1 MELNLI
7 LLLICVA
14 ALAGAVGFQIAAL
27 MYQAIFADMLEKLGV
42 TEEQIRKLGKS
53 LGEELGQDTSM
64 FDEDNSD
71 LPTVHIKI
79 EKHNDTLYAFRK
91 DNDEFMG
98 QGSTKEELIMRL
110 AEKQKEIRLIVDRAD
125 GADYVGGHYTVGA
138 DGKIKE

>member
-1 MELNLI
+1 MELSLI
-7 LLLICVA
+7 LLLVCVA
-14 ALAGAVGFQIAAL
+14 AVAGVVGFQIAAL

-42 TEEQIRKLGKS
+42 TEDQVRKLGKQ

-64 FDEDNSD
+64 FDEEESE

-98 QGSTKEELIMRL
+98 QGGTKEELILRL
-110 AEKQKEIRLIVDRAD
+110 AEKQKEVRLIVDQAD
-125 GADYVGGHYTVGA
+125 GAEFVGGHYTVGA